1 MRKLL
6 TSALLMACL
15 TAFGGFIAPSSAEAA
30 ELKPPESRTVIA
42 DFVLKNLKGKRVKLS
57 ELKGK
62 VVIINFWA
70 TWCGPC
76 KQELPFLDQYQ
87 KDLKEKGLEVLA
99 ISIDSPQTLSEVR
112 VLAKRKRWKMNVLL
126 DQDGSTLAALNPR
139 GTPPFTV
146 GVDREGRVAFQHEGY
161 ATGDEVVIK
170 QHIDALLAEQPA
182 GAVTPT
188 PTPTP

>member
-1 MRKLL
+1 MRHLIF
-6 TSALLMACL
+6 ALLALFATTSLASASDL
-15 TAFGGFIAPSSAEAA
+15 T
-30 ELKPPESRTVIA
+30 PPEKRSAIA
-42 DFVLKNLKGKRVKLS
+42 DFALKNIKGKKVKLS

-87 KDLKEKGLEVLA
+87 KDLKDKGLEVLA

-146 GVDREGRVAFQHEGY
+146 GVDREGRIAFQHEGY
-161 ATGDEVVIK
+161 ASGDEVEIK
-170 QHIDALLAEQPA
+170 KHIDTLIAE
-182 GAVTPT
+182 GADAAPT
-188 PTPTP
+188 PAPAAPTP